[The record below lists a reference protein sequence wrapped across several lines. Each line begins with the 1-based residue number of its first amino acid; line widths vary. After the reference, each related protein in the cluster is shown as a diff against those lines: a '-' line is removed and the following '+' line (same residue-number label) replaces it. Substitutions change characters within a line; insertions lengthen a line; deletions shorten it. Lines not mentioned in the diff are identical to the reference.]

1 MIRMTRYAVLVLLGL
16 STLADGAPEPAF
28 TYQSMLNTYF
38 DDESG
43 LISIRDIDLAF
54 APEGEINAAVV
65 VTDAQNTV
73 IKSYKFYP
81 EPRFRDGVFARLSE
95 VGPADFKLTE
105 PGVYNIVYLIDG
117 KPVSRLAVMLE
128 ETSAGDDPFDPVKT
142 YRFLGMWQVY
152 GYLTMNT
159 WKDEPYPELHFWLG
173 GKDLAE
179 GESKDMFSAK
189 LKNKDGEVVAHSKET
204 QGVFSEGHYEQTK
217 VSLYHPHTKREIPN
231 AMPYMLSDWTETDGK
246 YTLEIT
252 RNADDKLIRRFHV
265 TVKDGEIQGLGASEM
280 DFEPRVDYI
289 VPRVTR
295 KGGSTYGFVKAIW
308 LQSE

>member
-1 MIRMTRYAVLVLLGL
+1 MIRMTKYALLALFCFSTHVL
-16 STLADGAPEPAF
+16 GAPEPAF

-65 VTDAQNTV
+65 VTDAENTV

-81 EPRFRDGVFARLSE
+81 EPRFREGVFARLSE

-105 PGVYNIVYLIDG
+105 PGVYNIIYLIDG
-117 KPVSRLAVMLE
+117 KPVSRLAVILE

-159 WKDEPYPELHFWLG
+159 WKDEPFPELHFWLG

-179 GESKDMFSAK
+179 GETKDMFSAK

-204 QGVFSEGHYEQTK
+204 QGFFSEGHYEDTK
-217 VSLYHPHTKREIPN
+217 ISLYHPHTKREIPN
-231 AMPYMLSDWTETDGK
+231 AMPFMLSDWTKNDGQ

-252 RNADDKLIRRFHV
+252 RNADDQLIRRFHV
-265 TVKDGEIQGLGASEM
+265 TVEEGEIQGLAASEM

-289 VPRVTR
+289 VPRVMP
-295 KGGSTYGFVKAIW
+295 KGANQYGFVKAIW